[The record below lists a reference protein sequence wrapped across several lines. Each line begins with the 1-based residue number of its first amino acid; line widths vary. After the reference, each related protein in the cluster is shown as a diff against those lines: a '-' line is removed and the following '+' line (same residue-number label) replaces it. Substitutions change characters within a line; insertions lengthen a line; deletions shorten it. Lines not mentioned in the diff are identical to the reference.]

1 MSSKYPEVQTITVR
15 LLTDKPVRKTPYQVK
30 GVLMRQFPD
39 EEIVPMLNG
48 SYRKQFL
55 YPRVQVKI
63 LNEQIYIV
71 GIGDGVKPI
80 NSITSKMDLL
90 DFGNITFQI
99 LDSEIEEHED
109 RFQPIS
115 KLIRY
120 RFATPWVALNQTT
133 GHRYRFLNNVDR
145 VNFLNKLLGQNI
157 VFMAREMG
165 MELEENIFTKVTLS
179 SLFPTPVDE
188 NNWGAFDGEFRANFL
203 LPNYLGIGNGI
214 TRGYGTVFGLFNP
227 EIFSFNE
234 GDLQEL
240 KDQTDK
246 DQTDKD
252 DTVKGVKT
260 ESDLQEIDVNK
271 VPRPKKS
278 SEKTVA
284 KSKRKPGRSKKV
296 LSEEFEIEEDE
307 STYETNISNQN
318 VAPKHSKKR
327 GKRKKEPE
335 KSSDGE
341 INFNSEEYHKKQHSL

>member
-39 EEIVPMLNG
+39 EEIIPMLNG

-71 GIGDGVKPI
+71 GISDGVEPI
-80 NSITSKMDLL
+80 NAIISKMDLL
-90 DFGNITFQI
+90 DFGNITFQV
-99 LDSEIEEHED
+99 LDSEIEKHED

-165 MELEENIFTKVTLS
+165 MELEENIFTKVILS

-188 NNWGAFDGEFRANFL
+188 NNWGAFDGEFSTNFL

-227 EIFSFNE
+227 ERFSFNE

-240 KDQTDK
+240 EDQTDK
-246 DQTDKD
+246 NETEKD
-252 DTVKGVKT
+252 ANT
-260 ESDLQEIDVNK
+260 ESNLQEIDVNK

-278 SEKTVA
+278 SEKTVPR
-284 KSKRKPGRSKKV
+284 SKRNPVRSKKI

-307 STYETNISNQN
+307 SMYKKNLPNQN

-327 GKRKKEPE
+327 GKRKKESK